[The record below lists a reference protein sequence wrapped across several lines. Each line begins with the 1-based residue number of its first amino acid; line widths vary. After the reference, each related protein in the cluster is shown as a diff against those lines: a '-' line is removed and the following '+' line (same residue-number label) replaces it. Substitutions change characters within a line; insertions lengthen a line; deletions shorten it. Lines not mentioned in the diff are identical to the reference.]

1 MREKDAIKYA
11 TLHLDGEAHEWQKH
25 GMTTLG
31 HASIISYTEFT
42 QRLIERFD
50 KKDPEIY
57 FRELT
62 QLRQTGNLESY
73 VAEFQR
79 LAVMVNDLSMTRLVM
94 LFI

>member
-11 TLHLDGEAHEWQKH
+11 TMHIDGEAHEWWQH

-42 QRLIERFD
+42 RRLIETFD
-50 KKDPEIY
+50 RKDPEID

-62 QLRQTGNLESY
+62 QLQQTGNLESY
-73 VAEFQR
+73 VAKFQR
-79 LAVMVNDLSMTRLVM
+79 LAVMVNDLSMN
-94 LFI
+94 